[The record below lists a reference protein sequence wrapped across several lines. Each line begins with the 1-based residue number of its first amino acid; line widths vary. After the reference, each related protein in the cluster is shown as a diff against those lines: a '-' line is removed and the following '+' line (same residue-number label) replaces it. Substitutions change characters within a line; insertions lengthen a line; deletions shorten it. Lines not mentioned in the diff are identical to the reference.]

1 MRVERLPLPVAQFKP
16 VRERR
21 FRMDFAWP
29 DRRVIVE
36 VDGEVHRIKTRFH
49 ADIEKHALLVLAG
62 WTVLRVGGREV
73 RSGQA
78 VQWVRQLLGAHPV
91 AKTITYRCDACDAWH
106 ECEAAA

>member
-1 MRVERLPLPVAQFKP
+1 MPTPQFQP
-16 VRERR
+16 FPERR
-21 FRMDFAWP
+21 FRVDFAWP

-36 VDGEVHRIKTRFH
+36 VDGEVHRIKARFH

-78 VQWVRQLLGAHPV
+78 VQWVRQVLDAHPV
-91 AKTITYRCDACDAWH
+91 I
-106 ECEAAA
+106 EAAA